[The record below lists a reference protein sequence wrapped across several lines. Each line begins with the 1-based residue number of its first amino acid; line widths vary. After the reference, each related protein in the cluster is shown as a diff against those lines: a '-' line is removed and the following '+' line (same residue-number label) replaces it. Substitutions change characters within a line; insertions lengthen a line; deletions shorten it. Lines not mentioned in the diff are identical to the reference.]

1 MGTPHQDGIKVD
13 GKERL
18 DLWDIEKADQLK
30 IDYWLNPGGE
40 WKEWLSLFL
49 KVLGG
54 LVVSWP
60 KKGIGG
66 GGESGGGGG
75 NLSLDGGV
83 IVTQSGVRIGQAAW
97 ALEKVEDRQT
107 IGVFREDIPGEDTE
121 IMMQRGKKGRQE
133 GRCDQV
139 PQRGS
144 EMRTDGREMPFII
157 WGWCFSDRSH
167 FCIVMEKY

>member
-75 NLSLDGGV
+75 NLSLDGGGY
-83 IVTQSGVRIGQAAW
+83 SYSKWG
-97 ALEKVEDRQT
+97 EDWTSRLSTREGRRQT
-107 IGVFREDIPGEDTE
+107 NNWGV
-121 IMMQRGKKGRQE
+121 QRRYPRWGHWDSDAERQE
-133 GRCDQV
+133 RKTGGQV
-139 PQRGS
+139 WSSTTKGQWDEDWRKRDAIYYLG
-144 EMRTDGREMPFII
+144 
-157 WGWCFSDRSH
+157 
-167 FCIVMEKY
+167 VMLFR